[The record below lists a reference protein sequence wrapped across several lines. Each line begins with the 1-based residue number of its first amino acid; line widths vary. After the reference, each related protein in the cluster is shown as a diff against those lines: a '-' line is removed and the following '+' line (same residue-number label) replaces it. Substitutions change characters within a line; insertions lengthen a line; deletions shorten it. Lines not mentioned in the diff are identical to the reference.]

1 LPDRQGAEANIRAT
15 SDWNT
20 IEDEIA
26 TPFVLLLRGI
36 AENGPVQY
44 RLYHPAD
51 FAQLYGIEEICFQ
64 PPVRFSRRYLRQIIE
79 RSNSVT
85 WVADQEGSVAGFS
98 VVGFTTEADRTF
110 AYIQTIEVAAA
121 HRNQGIGTELMR
133 RMEDSAGAAGAI
145 VIWLHVDAANEA
157 AIRLYQAHG
166 YRHQGRQE
174 HYYDRGRAADV
185 YVKSL
190 QVRASGQT

>member
-1 LPDRQGAEANIRAT
+1 M
-15 SDWNT
+15 
-20 IEDEIA
+20 
-26 TPFVLLLRGI
+26 LLRTI
-36 AENGPVQY
+36 AENGPVHY
-44 RLYHPAD
+44 RLYHRDD
-51 FAQLYGIEEICFQ
+51 FAQLYAIEEICFQ

-79 RSNSVT
+79 SGNSVT
-85 WVADQEGSVAGFS
+85 WVADQDGSVAGFS

-110 AYIQTIEVAAA
+110 AYIQTIEVTAA
-121 HRNQGIGTELMR
+121 HRNEGIGSELLR
-133 RMEDSAGAAGAI
+133 RMEDSAVAAGATI
-145 VIWLHVDAANEA
+145 MWLHVDAANEA

-190 QVRASGQT
+190 QLQA